1 MKFDEPR
8 LEAIS
13 TLAYLAAVTSRIRL
27 GVAVLV
33 LPQRQPVLLAKQL
46 TTVDV
51 LSAGRLTV
59 GVGVGYLA
67 AELAAFGVDLSDR
80 GAMTDEFLQVLQ
92 ALWSHRD
99 RHVGRWVSFD
109 GVLRYPVPAQRPHP
123 PIVVGGHARAGLD
136 VPRGSATAGSAGS
149 SASTTPAR
157 RSRHCTTFGGAPRR
171 PGQTLRDQYR
181 RRPTRHARAGQA
193 LRRRWRRPVGARTPS
208 DDR

>member
-67 AELAAFGVDLSDR
+67 A
-80 GAMTDEFLQVLQ
+80 
-92 ALWSHRD
+92 
-99 RHVGRWVSFD
+99 
-109 GVLRYPVPAQRPHP
+109 
-123 PIVVGGHARAGLD
+123 AR
-136 VPRGSATAGSAGS
+136 
-149 SASTTPAR
+149 
-157 RSRHCTTFGGAPRR
+157 
-171 PGQTLRDQYR
+171 
-181 RRPTRHARAGQA
+181 
-193 LRRRWRRPVGARTPS
+193 
-208 DDR
+208 